1 MFERLVKAV
10 AVTGLGMAA
19 CIGGATA
26 GSIKWDMPNEYQAT
40 SIHGEGDQW
49 FSKFLKDTTVGEI
62 EIVHHF
68 GGALGYK
75 SAQQLD
81 AVGDGAV
88 PIADSYVGAFG
99 GIDPIFLLPS
109 LPFLAKTT
117 REAKTL
123 FEAARP
129 HFERVF
135 AKHNQILLYAS
146 PWPPSG
152 IWGKKA
158 VNSIGELKNLK
169 IRTYDRNGT
178 ITLKAAGAAAVKLS
192 WADVVPLLSTGGIQ
206 AVLTSAEGGVNA
218 KFWEHLSHFT
228 EINYAMPLSMVH
240 MNKDVFDGLPDNL
253 KKAVKASADAANDRN
268 WREVITRRRLN
279 YQTLKKNG
287 VTVITRVPVEYL
299 TALGDAGRE
308 ALDDWYEKMGGDGE
322 AIVAEYLKR
331 LESS

>member
-1 MFERLVKAV
+1 MDLVGRGK
-10 AVTGLGMAA
+10 
-19 CIGGATA
+19 
-26 GSIKWDMPNEYQAT
+26 K
-40 SIHGEGDQW
+40 
-49 FSKFLKDTTVGEI
+49 
-62 EIVHHF
+62 
-68 GGALGYK
+68 K
-75 SAQQLD
+75 SPVLE
-81 AVGDGAV
+81 
-88 PIADSYVGAFG
+88 S
-99 GIDPIFLLPS
+99 
-109 LPFLAKTT
+109 
-117 REAKTL
+117 
-123 FEAARP
+123 
-129 HFERVF
+129 
-135 AKHNQILLYAS
+135 HNQILLYAS

-192 WADVVPLLSTGGIQ
+192 WADVIPLLSTGGIQ

-279 YQTLKKNG
+279 YKTLEKNG
-287 VTVITRVPVEYL
+287 VTVVTRVPVEYL

-322 AIVAEYLKR
+322 AM
-331 LESS
+331 

>member
-1 MFERLVKAV
+1 M
-10 AVTGLGMAA
+10 
-19 CIGGATA
+19 
-26 GSIKWDMPNEYQAT
+26 
-40 SIHGEGDQW
+40 
-49 FSKFLKDTTVGEI
+49 
-62 EIVHHF
+62 
-68 GGALGYK
+68 
-75 SAQQLD
+75 
-81 AVGDGAV
+81 
-88 PIADSYVGAFG
+88 
-99 GIDPIFLLPS
+99 
-109 LPFLAKTT
+109 
-117 REAKTL
+117 
-123 FEAARP
+123 
-129 HFERVF
+129 
-135 AKHNQILLYAS
+135 
-146 PWPPSG
+146 
-152 IWGKKA
+152 
-158 VNSIGELKNLK
+158 KNLK

-192 WADVVPLLSTGGIQ
+192 WADVIPLLSTGGIQ

-279 YQTLKKNG
+279 YKTLEKNG

-322 AIVAEYLKR
+322 AIVAEYQKR